1 MDYKDNVAFA
11 LRELSIAMARYFG
24 HMNKDCPHDHPSG
37 IQIGILDYL
46 EKNKNKDIFQKD
58 LEKEF
63 MMRRPTASRV
73 LARMETSDYIQR
85 VSVPYDGRLKKIII
99 NPEVFKKR
107 DHPNKRMEQF
117 NRELTNGLSEKEIEQ
132 FIQITTTMKNN
143 IKR

>member
-24 HMNKDCPHDHPSG
+24 HLNKDCPHDHPSG

-46 EKNKNKDIFQKD
+46 QRNKEKDIFQRD
-58 LEKEF
+58 LEREF

-73 LARMETSDYIQR
+73 LSRMETSDYIQR

-99 NPEVFKKR
+99 NPEKFKKH

-117 NRELTNGLSEKEIEQ
+117 NKELTRGLSEEEIAQ
-132 FIQITTTMKNN
+132 FIHVTSLMKKN
-143 IKR
+143 IER